1 MGEVRA
7 QVTASA
13 VMGQFSE
20 YIVYVDESGDHAL
33 AAPDPDYPVF
43 VLAFCI
49 FQKAEYARLAVP
61 RLEQLKFRYF
71 GHDMVVLHEHEIRK
85 SKGEFRILLRR
96 ETREAFLHDLGAL
109 VAEVPF
115 TIVAS
120 CIRKHEFVERRGASS
135 NLYHVALE
143 AGLEQIFRF
152 LHERGQHQAA
162 THVVFERRGRR
173 EDQEL
178 EQEFQRICRDRSMQA
193 AGVWSGAGIW
203 PGMIPGQRP
212 GVAPGA
218 GLGDALRLV
227 MASKQSNACG
237 LQLADLVARPI
248 GRHILRPEQPNR
260 ALALLAPKLRRGP
273 DGEVRGWGLISAP

>member
-1 MGEVRA
+1 
-7 QVTASA
+7 
-13 VMGQFSE
+13 MGQYSE

-33 AAPDPDYPVF
+33 ATPDPDYPVF

-109 VAEVPF
+109 IAEVPF

-143 AGLEQIFRF
+143 AGLEQVFQF

-178 EQEFQRICRDRSMQA
+178 EQEFERICRDRSMTP
-193 AGVWSGAGIW
+193 GGT
-203 PGMIPGQRP
+203 PGMGPGSGHGPALGP
-212 GVAPGA
+212 GLGPGA
-218 GLGDALRLV
+218 ELGDALRLV
-227 MASKQSNACG
+227 MASKQSNTCG

-273 DGEVRGWGLISAP
+273 DGEVRGWGLLCAP

>member
-1 MGEVRA
+1 
-7 QVTASA
+7 
-13 VMGQFSE
+13 MGQFSE

-96 ETREAFLHDLGAL
+96 ETREAFLHDLNAL

-120 CIRKHEFVERRGASS
+120 CIRKHEFVERHGASS

-143 AGLEQIFRF
+143 AGLEQIFQF
-152 LHERGQHQAA
+152 LRERGQHQAA

-173 EDQEL
+173 EDHEL
-178 EQEFQRICRDRSMQA
+178 EQEFERICRDRSQA
-193 AGVWSGAGIW
+193 AGQAAGIA
-203 PGMIPGQRP
+203 PGVIPGQRP
-212 GVAPGA
+212 GAAPGA

-273 DGEVRGWGLISAP
+273 DGEVRGWGLICAP

>member
-1 MGEVRA
+1 
-7 QVTASA
+7 
-13 VMGQFSE
+13 MGQYSE

-33 AAPDPDYPVF
+33 ATPDPDYPVF

-49 FQKAEYARLAVP
+49 FQKSEYARLAVP

-96 ETREAFLHDLGAL
+96 ETREAFLHDLNAL
-109 VAEVPF
+109 IAEVPF

-120 CIRKHEFVERRGASS
+120 CIRKHEFVERRGASF

-143 AGLEQIFRF
+143 AGLAQVFRF

-173 EDQEL
+173 EDHEL
-178 EQEFQRICRDRSMQA
+178 EQEFQRICRDGSMGPVSSPGSGSGSGVGSSLGSSLGPGIVSGPGLRSE
-193 AGVWSGAGIW
+193 SGSG
-203 PGMIPGQRP
+203 P
-212 GVAPGA
+212 
-218 GLGDALRLV
+218 GLGDTLRLV
-227 MASKQSNACG
+227 MASKQSNTCG

-273 DGEVRGWGLISAP
+273 DGEVRGWGLLCAP

>member
-1 MGEVRA
+1 
-7 QVTASA
+7 
-13 VMGQFSE
+13 MGQFSE

-143 AGLEQIFRF
+143 AGLEQIFGF

-178 EQEFQRICRDRSMQA
+178 EEAFQRICRERSIQAPGQAPGQA
-193 AGVWSGAGIW
+193 AGIA
-203 PGMIPGQRP
+203 PGLNPGQRP
-212 GVAPGA
+212 GSA

-227 MASKQSNACG
+227 MASKQSNTCG

-273 DGEVRGWGLISAP
+273 DGEVRGWGIISAP

>member
-7 QVTASA
+7 QVIPASA

-33 AAPDPDYPVF
+33 AALDPDYPVF

-96 ETREAFLHDLGAL
+96 ETREAFLHDLNAL

-143 AGLEQIFRF
+143 AGLEQISRF

-178 EQEFQRICRDRSMQA
+178 EQEFERICRDRQ
-193 AGVWSGAGIW
+193 VAGIS
-203 PGMIPGQRP
+203 PGLIPGQR
-212 GVAPGA
+212 PGA

-227 MASKQSNACG
+227 MASKQSNTCG

-248 GRHILRPEQPNR
+248 GRHILSPEQPNR
-260 ALALLAPKLRRGP
+260 ALALLSPKLRRGP
-273 DGEVRGWGLISAP
+273 DGEVRGWGLICAP

>member
-1 MGEVRA
+1 
-7 QVTASA
+7 
-13 VMGQFSE
+13 MGQFSE

-33 AAPDPDYPVF
+33 ATPDPDYPVF

-61 RLEQLKFRYF
+61 RLAQLKFRYF

-96 ETREAFLHDLGAL
+96 ETREAFLHDLNAL

-120 CIRKHEFVERRGASS
+120 CIRKHEFVERRGVSS

-143 AGLEQIFRF
+143 AGLEQIARF

-162 THVVFERRGRR
+162 THIVFERRGRR

-178 EQEFQRICRDRSMQA
+178 EQEFSRICRDRSLHA
-193 AGVWSGAGIW
+193 AGPAAGQVAGSGV
-203 PGMIPGQRP
+203 GMIPGQQ
-212 GVAPGA
+212 PGA
-218 GLGDALRLV
+218 GAGAGPGDALRLV
-227 MASKQSNACG
+227 MASKQSNTCG

-248 GRHILRPEQPNR
+248 GRHILSPEQPNR
-260 ALALLAPKLRRGP
+260 ALALLAPKLRRSP
-273 DGEVRGWGLISAP
+273 EGEVRGWGLLCAP